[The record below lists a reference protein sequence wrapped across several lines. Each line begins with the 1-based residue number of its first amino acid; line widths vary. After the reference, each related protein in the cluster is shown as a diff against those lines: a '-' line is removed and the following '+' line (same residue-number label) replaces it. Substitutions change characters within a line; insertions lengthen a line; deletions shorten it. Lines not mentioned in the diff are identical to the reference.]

1 MQPTF
6 AQHKQAHFKN
16 LKYWDHQ
23 KKFEKEIIVFFFLK
37 PNMPFWGDVEIL
49 LLTLEEI

>member
-23 KKFEKEIIVFFFLK
+23 KKFEKEIIVLFFEAK
-37 PNMPFWGDVEIL
+37 YAIL
-49 LLTLEEI
+49 GGCGNIVS

>member
-16 LKYWDHQ
+16 LKYQYHQ
-23 KKFEKEIIVFFFLK
+23 KNIGKEITIFLK
-37 PNMPFWGDVEIL
+37 SYMPYLRAMEIFS
-49 LLTLEEI
+49 